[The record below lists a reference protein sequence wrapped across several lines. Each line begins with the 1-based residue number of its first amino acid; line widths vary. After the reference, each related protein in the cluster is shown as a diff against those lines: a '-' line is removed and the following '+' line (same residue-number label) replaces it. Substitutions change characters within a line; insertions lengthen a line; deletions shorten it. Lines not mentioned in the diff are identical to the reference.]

1 MLNLF
6 NKKYL
11 SYLLLIFPPA
21 LVSGPFLPDLI
32 LTTSSIFFIIFLIIN
47 KNVNFL
53 NTDFTKFFFIFYVF
67 IILSSIFSDEVLF
80 KGFVT
85 AINGEEIDIDAW
97 LKELEEDLIEQD

>member
-32 LTTSSIFFIIFLIIN
+32 LTISSIFFVIFLIKN
-47 KNVNFL
+47 KNINFL
-53 NTDFTKFFFIFYVF
+53 NTDFTKIFLVFYIF

-80 KGFVT
+80 SLQNTF
-85 AINGEEIDIDAW
+85 
-97 LKELEEDLIEQD
+97 LH